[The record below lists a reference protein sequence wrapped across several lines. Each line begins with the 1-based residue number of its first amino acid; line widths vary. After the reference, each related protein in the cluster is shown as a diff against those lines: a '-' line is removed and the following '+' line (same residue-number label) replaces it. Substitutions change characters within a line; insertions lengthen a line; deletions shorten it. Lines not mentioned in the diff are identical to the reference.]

1 MQRSGQI
8 NRRLTQGVAMIAVA
22 GLVGCGYAK
31 RDDVDAQFAQLRG
44 EMEQEHQQIDGRVG
58 QLDGRLNTLETRTA
72 ALERDLQAMREEF
85 AAQIEDLEG
94 MLAFNVPVNF
104 EYDRADVRDQDRAVL
119 DRFAAVVQEYYPGA
133 VITVE
138 GFTDPAGSA
147 AYNRRLGERRAT
159 AVKDY
164 LVQQGLLTDR
174 IRTVS
179 YGESADRLINDGRG
193 PEAGLENRRV
203 TLVIDYAQ
211 HGDQQGGARVITE
224 QELDS

>member
-1 MQRSGQI
+1 MQRSGKTT
-8 NRRLTQGVAMIAVA
+8 RKLTQGIALVAVF

-31 RDDVDAQFAQLRG
+31 RDDVNAQFAQLRG
-44 EMEQEHQQIDGRVG
+44 EMEQEHQQLDGRIG
-58 QLDGRLNTLETRTA
+58 QVDGRLNTLETRTA
-72 ALERDLQAMREEF
+72 ALEQDLQAMREEF
-85 AAQIEDLEG
+85 AAQIEELEG

-104 EYDRADVRDQDRAVL
+104 GFDQADVRDEDRAVL
-119 DRFAAVVQEYYPGA
+119 DRFAAVVSQYYPGA
-133 VITVE
+133 VVTVE

-147 AYNRRLGERRAT
+147 AYNRRLGQRRAE

-164 LVQQGLLTDR
+164 LVQQGLLGDR

-211 HGDQQGGARVITE
+211 HGGQQGGARVITE
-224 QELDS
+224 QELD

>member
-1 MQRSGQI
+1 MQRS
-8 NRRLTQGVAMIAVA
+8 RKSTRKVTQGIAMVAVF

-44 EMEQEHQQIDGRVG
+44 EMEQEHQEIDGRVG

-72 ALERDLQAMREEF
+72 ALEQDLQTMRDEF
-85 AAQIEDLEG
+85 AAQIEELNG

-104 EYDRADVRDQDRAVL
+104 EFDRAEVRDQDRPVL
-119 DRFAAVVQEYYPGA
+119 ERFAAVVKEHYPGA

-147 AYNRRLGERRAT
+147 QYNRRLGQRRAE
-159 AVKDY
+159 AVKEY

-179 YGESADRLINDGRG
+179 YGESTDRLINDGRG
-193 PEAGLENRRV
+193 PEAGVENRRV

-224 QELDS
+224 QPEL

>member
-1 MQRSGQI
+1 MQGSRMTT
-8 NRRLTQGVAMIAVA
+8 RKVTQGVAMVAVF

-31 RDDVDAQFAQLRG
+31 RDDVNAQFAQLRG
-44 EMEQEHQQIDGRVG
+44 EMEQEHQQIDGRIDQV
-58 QLDGRLNTLETRTA
+58 DGRLNTLETRTA
-72 ALERDLQAMREEF
+72 ALEQDLQSMREEF
-85 AAQIEDLEG
+85 AAQIEELEG

-104 EYDRADVRDQDRAVL
+104 EFDAADVRDQDRPVL
-119 DRFAAVVQEYYPGA
+119 DRFAAVVMEYYPGA

-147 AYNRRLGERRAT
+147 AYNRRLGQRRAE
-159 AVKDY
+159 AVKEY
-164 LVQQGLLTDR
+164 LVQQGLLGDR

-179 YGESADRLINDGRG
+179 YGESTDRLINDGRG

-211 HGDQQGGARVITE
+211 HGGQQGGARVITE
-224 QELDS
+224 QELD